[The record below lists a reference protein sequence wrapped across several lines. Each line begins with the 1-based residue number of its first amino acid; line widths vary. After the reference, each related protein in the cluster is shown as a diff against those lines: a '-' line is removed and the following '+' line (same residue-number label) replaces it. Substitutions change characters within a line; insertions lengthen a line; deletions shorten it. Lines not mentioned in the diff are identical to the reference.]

1 MTIIGNTLALLLVLS
16 VLVVF
21 HEFGHFAVAK
31 AFRFPVEV
39 FSVGFGKRLFGRKWK
54 GTDYRVSAIPL
65 GGYVRVIGLGP
76 DESTISEGTSQEAAT
91 VGKRWQRALILLA
104 GPVMNFVLAILLHTA
119 VFAIGVGVPAYELQ
133 PPIVKVVEE
142 KSPGAAAGFRPG
154 DRIVAVNGK
163 ETPRWRDVQFV
174 FGMNARERLR
184 VEIERGGARA
194 ELEVVPQPSTKYDL
208 GYVGLLPDFGRSV
221 RPRVAMV
228 ISGSPAESAG
238 LKPGDVI
245 LSVAGKEIRGA
256 PEEVFSSFVGAVNG
270 AAPGPF
276 VVEYERGGVR
286 GHNRVTPR
294 KDPDGSWKVGVQVA
308 PDLPEVVE
316 RFPIGQA
323 FVEGW
328 RRVESD
334 FRMTLQ
340 VLGRLFRGKASMRSM
355 SGPLDIAKFSGEA
368 ARTGAIPLLALMAAI
383 SLQLGIFNLV
393 PIPVL
398 DGGHLFLIGLEG
410 IARRDF
416 SLKVKERILQVGF
429 LMILA
434 LITVVLYND
443 IAKNIPENWWPF

>member
-1 MTIIGNTLALLLVLS
+1 
-16 VLVVF
+16 
-21 HEFGHFAVAK
+21 
-31 AFRFPVEV
+31 
-39 FSVGFGKRLFGRKWK
+39 
-54 GTDYRVSAIPL
+54 
-65 GGYVRVIGLGP
+65 
-76 DESTISEGTSQEAAT
+76 
-91 VGKRWQRALILLA
+91 
-104 GPVMNFVLAILLHTA
+104 MNFLLAILLHTA
-119 VFAIGVGVPAYELQ
+119 VFAIGVGVPAYELEA
-133 PPIVKVVEE
+133 PVVKVVEE
-142 KSPGAAAGFRPG
+142 KSPGAEAGFQPG

-184 VEIERGGARA
+184 VEVERNGART
-194 ELEVVPQPSTKYDL
+194 ELEVVPKPSTKYDL

-221 RPRVAMV
+221 RPRIAMV
-228 ISGSPAESAG
+228 ISGSPALAAG

-245 LSVAGKEIRGA
+245 LTVAGKEIRGA
-256 PEEVFSSFVGAVNG
+256 PEEVFTSFVGAVGG

-276 VVEYERGGVR
+276 VVEYERGTVR
-286 GHNRVTPR
+286 GSTRVTPR
-294 KDPDGSWKVGVQVA
+294 KDPDGSWKVGVQVV

-368 ARTGAIPLLALMAAI
+368 ARTGAIPLVALMAAI

-443 IAKNIPENWWPF
+443 LAKNIPANWWPF